1 MTAASATDRLG
12 ATFAGLKASGRAGLV
27 TFITAGDPSPDISQ
41 EIFNGL
47 PAAGADIIELGMP
60 FSDPMADGPAIQ
72 AASLRALAAGASLA
86 RTLEMVRAFRKQN
99 DKTPVILMGYF
110 NPIYQYGS
118 SRFVT
123 DAASAGVDGL
133 ILVDLPPEEDDEL
146 CDPARIAGLHWIRLV
161 TPTTH
166 PSRLVTVLRNSSG
179 FVYYVS
185 IAGITGTQSAT
196 AGSVADAVKR
206 IRNATALPVGVGFGI
221 RTPEQ
226 VREIAAVADAVVVGS
241 AIVDTIERNLDAQI
255 SDLSQVT
262 REVLSLVS
270 DLAKGT
276 AR

>member
-99 DKTPVILMGYF
+99 DETPVILMGYF

-166 PSRLVTVLRNSSG
+166 PSRLATVLRNSSG

-196 AGSVADAVKR
+196 AGSVADAVKH

-241 AIVDTIERNLDAQI
+241 AIVDTIERNLEAPN
-255 SDLSQVT
+255 SDSSQVT

-270 DLAKGT
+270 DLSKGT